1 MPDISAAVKFFLDLA
16 KTQAILTR
24 KFDSGLGG
32 LGFTEFMI
40 LYNLSQA
47 KDGQMRRIDLA
58 EKLGLTASC
67 ITRQLAPME
76 KIGLIERI
84 NIDTDARVSLTRLS
98 PGGRRKLAESLEDAE
113 ALSRDLLGAGQDKK
127 LRDVCMLLQT
137 IAK

>member
-1 MPDISAAVKFFLDLA
+1 MSDISAAVKFFLDLA

-76 KIGLIERI
+76 KIGLVERV
-84 NIDTDARVSLTRLS
+84 NTDTDARVSLTRLA

-113 ALSRDLLGAGQDKK
+113 ALSRDLLGEGQDKK
-127 LRDVCMLLQT
+127 LHDMCALLHT